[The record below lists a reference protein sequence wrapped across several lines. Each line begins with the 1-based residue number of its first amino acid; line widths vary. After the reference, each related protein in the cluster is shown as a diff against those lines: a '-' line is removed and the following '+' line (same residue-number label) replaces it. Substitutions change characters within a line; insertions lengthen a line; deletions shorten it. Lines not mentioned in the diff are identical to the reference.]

1 MCGIAGEIVLQ
12 PGRRVVREAIPA
24 MASLIAHR
32 GSDDWGYVVDPRDEV
47 LLLNTRLSIVDLAGG
62 RQPLANEDQ
71 TIWVTLNGECYGF
84 EEQARSLESR
94 GHRFRTRTDTEVLV
108 HLYEELGEGFV
119 DRLRGEYAFA
129 LHDRRRGVCYLVR
142 DRFGVKPLVYTVT
155 GPSLVFASEVK
166 ALLAHPGVTASL
178 DEEQIF
184 HTFGGIFIPDRT
196 FFRGIRQVEP
206 ASIIRIDVG
215 AGLSS
220 PRRYWDFP
228 FPRHQAETAALS
240 PRAEADA
247 IDGFRD
253 ALYEATRVRLHGD
266 VEVGAYLSGGVDS
279 ATIVHAA
286 RAQGARMHAFTVGFE
301 GAGYDETARAAEVA
315 RGAGVEHHV
324 VRIGAGDLADPF
336 VGSVWH
342 AEAPVINAHGAAKFL
357 LSRLARSAVKV
368 VLTGEGADELLA
380 GYPQFRHQ
388 SLLAAAQ
395 RAPADPDARRALA
408 AFTASAGVYSGIVQA
423 GGYVSYDE
431 IVARFGAYP
440 YALLKT
446 FVYQGRL
453 RWLVSAGFRDRASG
467 YDTLTALERALGPR
481 AFDGLDP
488 IAASQYLLFR
498 TELPG
503 YILVSLGDREEMAHG
518 VEGRV
523 PFLDHHV
530 VERACALPLAL
541 KMRGDENKYIL
552 RRLLADVAPEAAAR
566 PKQIFLAPSTTALG
580 LDRRRSPLDAWLDG
594 RIVREAGIFNP
605 ATIWALRRL
614 VRLAT
619 PGSRLHAG
627 AEAVIVFALSVHLLH
642 DLFCRDFASAR
653 RRFAPDPARFDLVAG
668 NVERQVPRV

>member
-1 MCGIAGEIVLQ
+1 MCGIAGEIVLE
-12 PGRRVVREAIPA
+12 PGRQVAREAIPA

-32 GSDDWGYVVDPRDEV
+32 GPDDWGYVVDPRGEV
-47 LLLNTRLSIVDLAGG
+47 LLLNTRLSIVDLSGG
-62 RQPLANEDQ
+62 RQPIANEDQ

-84 EEQARSLESR
+84 EQQARWLESR

-108 HLYEELGEGFV
+108 HLYEEIGERFV
-119 DRLRGEYAFA
+119 ERLRGEYAFA

-142 DRFGVKPLVYTVT
+142 DRFGVKPLVYAVT
-155 GPSLVFASEVK
+155 GRSLVFASEVK
-166 ALLAHPGVTASL
+166 ALLAHPGVEAAL
-178 DEEQIF
+178 DEEQLF
-184 HTFGGIFIPDRT
+184 HTFGGIFMPDRT

-206 ASIIRIDVG
+206 ASFIRVDVG
-215 AGLSS
+215 AGVSS

-228 FPRHQAETAALS
+228 FPRHQAETAVPSA
-240 PRAEADA
+240 REEADA
-247 IDGFRD
+247 VDAFRD
-253 ALYEATRVRLHGD
+253 VLHEAARVRLHGD

-279 ATIVHAA
+279 TAIVRAA
-286 RAQGARMHAFTVGFE
+286 RAAGARMKVFTVGFE
-301 GAGYDETARAAEVA
+301 GPDYDETARAAEVA
-315 RGAGVEHHV
+315 RHFGVEHHV
-324 VRIGAGDLADPF
+324 LRIGAGDLADPF

-342 AEAPVINAHGAAKFL
+342 AEAPVINAHGAAKFV
-357 LSRLARSAVKV
+357 LSRLAGSSVKV

-388 SLLAAAQ
+388 RLLAARE
-395 RAPADPDARRALA
+395 RAPADPDIRRELE
-408 AFTASAGVYSGIVQA
+408 AFTASAGVFSGIVQTRA
-423 GGYVSYDE
+423 YASYDDV
-431 IVARFGAYP
+431 VARFGAYP
-440 YALLKT
+440 YAILKT
-446 FVYQGRL
+446 FAYQRRL
-453 RWLVSAGFRDRASG
+453 RWLVSSAFSDRARG
-467 YDTLTALERALGPR
+467 FDTLAALERSLGPR

-488 IAASQYLLFR
+488 VAASQYLLFR

-530 VERACALPLAL
+530 VEHACALPLSL

-552 RRLLADVAPEAAAR
+552 RRMLAGVAPEAAAR

-580 LDRRRSPLDAWLDG
+580 LDRRRSSLDAWLDP
-594 RIVREAGIFNP
+594 RTVREAGIFNP

-614 VRLAT
+614 VRLAP
-619 PGSRLHAG
+619 PGSRVQAG

-642 DLFCRDFASAR
+642 DLFCRDFANAR

-668 NVERQVPRV
+668 NVERQASQS